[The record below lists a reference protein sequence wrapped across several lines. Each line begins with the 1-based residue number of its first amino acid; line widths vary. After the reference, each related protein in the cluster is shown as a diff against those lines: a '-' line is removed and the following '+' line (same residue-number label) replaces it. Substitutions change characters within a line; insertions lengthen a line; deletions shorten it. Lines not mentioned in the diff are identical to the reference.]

1 MLKWIGLLM
10 LALVLLAGAFYAKV
24 YISTENRFAAKYR
37 YQLPEF
43 TVTSD
48 SALLAEGARLMTAK
62 GCNDCHGADLG
73 GRVFIDDPALGRITA
88 PNLTKGKGGL
98 PQDFDAL
105 DWLRALKH
113 GVNRDSTTLR
123 VMPAYEYTHLSEK
136 DLKALIAY
144 GINLPLI
151 DRELPPIELKPVGR
165 ILSDLDKLPVFVA
178 ERIDH
183 TAPIVPDVQP
193 SVSIDFGKYLAVSCT
208 GCHQNNLKGGDPVI
222 PGSPQV
228 ADITSS
234 GNVGKWTEEQ
244 FLTAMRTGK
253 TPEGKELQP
262 QFMPWPMTKSY
273 TDVELKA
280 LYVYLRNI

>member
-1 MLKWIGLLM
+1 M

-24 YISTENRFAAKYR
+24 YISTENRFSAKHR

-43 TVTSD
+43 NLAAD

-62 GCNDCHGADLG
+62 GCNDCHGGDLG
-73 GRVFIDDPALGRITA
+73 GRVFIDDPALGLIAA

-98 PQDFDAL
+98 PQDFGAS

-123 VMPAYEYTHLSEK
+123 IMPSYEYTQLSER

-144 GINLPLI
+144 GLSLAPI
-151 DRELPPIELKPVGR
+151 DRELPPIQFKPVGR

-183 TAPIVPDVQP
+183 AAGIVPDLQP
-193 SVSIDFGKYLAVSCT
+193 AVSVEFGKYLAVSCT

-234 GNVGKWTEEQ
+234 GNLGKWTEEQ
-244 FLTAMRTGK
+244 FLVALRTGK
-253 TPEGKELQP
+253 TPEGKDLQP

-273 TDVELKA
+273 TDTELKA
-280 LYVYLRNI
+280 LYVYLRSI